1 MICFSWNE
9 TIFKVFTGVVQARS
23 IQIGKPVPLEAAELF
38 LAASFK
44 LCEDVK
50 FNCSF
55 D

>member
-1 MICFSWNE
+1 
-9 TIFKVFTGVVQARS
+9 VLVYPVVQARG

-38 LAASFK
+38 VAASLK